1 MNFSVLFQ
9 DNILSIE
16 KEEKGQ
22 ITERWTKSLA
32 DIKRLSSAD
41 LDFVID
47 QENQFQLYLWQPVED
62 KILMVYSKVTKI
74 KYALTSVTNAS
85 LRLIKRYNNTLNVS
99 INKDDL
105 TIQWYGAV
113 INLFHMKLSDMRFC
127 IGDVISKP
135 LDIPVFT
142 QDFKDDKMKNTECIQ
157 TIRIKTSDLIQ
168 KDEKINS
175 RIFISFKINDIP
187 IEYPVRME
195 MPADEDKKYL
205 YVPLCSTFYKDH
217 AIHLR
222 RNGYENLMLIC
233 RKMETVEYTR
243 GFRFW
248 ESSFIS
254 KMLYHLGQNA
264 KKKSAK
270 KVCLFY
276 EKFSMKAEEGTF
288 DIFEK
293 TRAEG
298 FDGSYFIIDAQ
309 SPDYDKIK
317 NKPGVIKKYSAKYYW
332 LLYRANAYISTE
344 IPMHLNLL
352 RSNNSFFRRTVAEN
366 PLIFLQHGVTYL
378 KCHGKN
384 SPLIAGK
391 EGAPSYIVVGSE
403 KEKQVVAQS
412 MNIPEDHILKTGLPI
427 FSKIS
432 HKHLNQH
439 SDDIAVI
446 MLTWK
451 PYEEHLEDF
460 RESSY
465 YKNTLRIYDVL
476 SKYLPAENV
485 IIVAHPRIESLIAG
499 TPLASSIWKKP
510 ISEVLSIAKLLIT
523 DYSSVCYNSF
533 YQGGGVVFYQ
543 EDLEY
548 YEQENGKLIPTD
560 DEYIG
565 KRIYSIDQ
573 LEQILKEGIQNQQ
586 IDLEYFRTKE
596 HDKRYLTIN
605 EYTDGKNIDRICD
618 ELKRLHIIS

>member
-32 DIKRLSSAD
+32 DIKRLPSAD

-248 ESSFIS
+248 KALLFLKCFTIWD
-254 KMLYHLGQNA
+254 KMPRKKVQ
-264 KKKSAK
+264 KKSA
-270 KVCLFY
+270 F
-276 EKFSMKAEEGTF
+276 FMK
-288 DIFEK
+288 
-293 TRAEG
+293 
-298 FDGSYFIIDAQ
+298 
-309 SPDYDKIK
+309 
-317 NKPGVIKKYSAKYYW
+317 
-332 LLYRANAYISTE
+332 
-344 IPMHLNLL
+344 
-352 RSNNSFFRRTVAEN
+352 SF
-366 PLIFLQHGVTYL
+366 P
-378 KCHGKN
+378 
-384 SPLIAGK
+384 
-391 EGAPSYIVVGSE
+391 
-403 KEKQVVAQS
+403 
-412 MNIPEDHILKTGLPI
+412 
-427 FSKIS
+427 
-432 HKHLNQH
+432 
-439 SDDIAVI
+439 
-446 MLTWK
+446 
-451 PYEEHLEDF
+451 
-460 RESSY
+460 
-465 YKNTLRIYDVL
+465 
-476 SKYLPAENV
+476 
-485 IIVAHPRIESLIAG
+485 
-499 TPLASSIWKKP
+499 
-510 ISEVLSIAKLLIT
+510 
-523 DYSSVCYNSF
+523 
-533 YQGGGVVFYQ
+533 
-543 EDLEY
+543 
-548 YEQENGKLIPTD
+548 
-560 DEYIG
+560 
-565 KRIYSIDQ
+565 
-573 LEQILKEGIQNQQ
+573 
-586 IDLEYFRTKE
+586 
-596 HDKRYLTIN
+596 
-605 EYTDGKNIDRICD
+605 
-618 ELKRLHIIS
+618 